1 MTGVQ
6 TCALPICFPVTIPLN
21 NFNKANPVDVFTK
34 EQYDQLKQITSFGD
48 QLGEIEKLQSQLD
61 DLSKGSILG
70 GSPDKSS
77 SSDKTLEE
85 IDTIDKYSN
94 AIKELDLAINKLQST
109 REKLSKNSK
118 EYKDNIKQELDLIRQ
133 KKKLTEE
140 EIANNAKLLNGKVQM
155 TDYVSSEVASNISAD
170 KVNPIAGSKIPSGFG
185 AKRTY
190 GGNRSHEGEKIYKL
204 II

>member
-1 MTGVQ
+1 M
-6 TCALPICFPVTIPLN
+6 
-21 NFNKANPVDVFTK
+21 FTK
-34 EQYDQLKQITSFGD
+34 EQYDRLKQITSFGD
-48 QLGEIEKLQSQLD
+48 QLGEVEKLQSQLD

-70 GSPDKSS
+70 GSPDKS
-77 SSDKTLEE
+77 LEE

-118 EYKDNIKQELDLIRQ
+118 EYKDNIKQELDLTRQ

-140 EIANNAKLLNGKVQM
+140 EIANNAKLLSGKVQM

-185 AKRTY
+185 AKRTQL
-190 GGNRSHEGEKIYKL
+190 S
-204 II
+204 